1 MLRGETMKFIMI
13 FGPQAVGKMTVG
25 QELAKRTGLKL
36 FHNHMTIELLE
47 PLFGFSPEL
56 WNLSTLFRKEIFKT
70 MAESKMEGLIFTYVW
85 AFDQQE
91 DWDFVD
97 QTCEIFESQ
106 GAEIYFVELE
116 ADLYV
121 RLERNKDPHRLEHK
135 PTKRNFA
142 WSENELKESMVK
154 YRLNSHKGEIKKENY
169 IKINNTNLNA
179 TEVAALISDK
189 FNI

>member
-1 MLRGETMKFIMI
+1 MKFVMI

-47 PLFGFSPEL
+47 PLFSFSPEL
-56 WNLSTLFRKEIFKT
+56 WKLSTLFRKEIFKT

-85 AFDQQE
+85 AFDQQQ

-106 GAEIYFVELE
+106 GFEIYFVELE
-116 ADLYV
+116 ADLDK
-121 RLERNKDPHRLEHK
+121 RLERNTNPHRLEHK
-135 PTKRNFA
+135 PTKRNVE

-154 YRLNSHKGEIKKENY
+154 YRLNSHKGEIEKENY
-169 IKINNTNLNA
+169 IKINNSNLSA
-179 TEVAALISDK
+179 TEVAKLVSEK
-189 FNI
+189 FNL